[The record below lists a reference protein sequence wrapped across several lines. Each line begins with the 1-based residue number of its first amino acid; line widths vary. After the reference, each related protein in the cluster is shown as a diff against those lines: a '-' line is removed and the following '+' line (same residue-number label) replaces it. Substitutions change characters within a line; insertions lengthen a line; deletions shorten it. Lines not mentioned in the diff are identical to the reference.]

1 MKTTTNFSV
10 PTIGNFTDKL
20 NFFWLEMRS
29 AVSEAIRAY
38 GRETVNEIVKDD
50 RFIVLNGDEI
60 EFQGTADDVATE
72 VDSLFSELREIGGWQ
87 YYEVDFFRSF
97 DENGNRPD
105 PEDADADYSML
116 IKAWH
121 KPTIEEAEEW
131 LKSDMEKYHEKG
143 VLRVVGPVTEQ
154 EIAGCYDMDHN
165 IVWPIH
171 GKKGEVSA
179 PPAPTKVVAK
189 VDGFVD
195 LPDEEEKPAEKTHT
209 DSQPTAAKYYHTNLT
224 ADSVR
229 GASTDEIRKF
239 MDDNWDDICGGINE
253 IIYSKEFLDKVVRP
267 MVRDMLEDY
276 EKSH

>member
-1 MKTTTNFSV
+1 MNTTKSTGYCV

-38 GRETVNEIVKDD
+38 GRETISKIVEDG

-60 EFQGTADDVATE
+60 EFQGTADDIATE
-72 VDSLFSELREIGGWQ
+72 VDTLFSKLREIGGWQ
-87 YYEVDFFRSF
+87 YYEVDFFRNF

-105 PEDADADYSML
+105 PDNADADYSML

-131 LKSDMEKYHEKG
+131 LKDDMEGYHEKG
-143 VLRVVGPVTEQ
+143 VLRVVGPVKEE

-171 GKKGEVSA
+171 GKKGAVSA
-179 PPAPTKVVAK
+179 PPAPAERENAEEKSEEPEEMTDEVAEKNGVVAAMCCLHCSHFRCDSPQK
-189 VDGFVD
+189 GVCKH
-195 LPDEEEKPAEKTHT
+195 LKCKTFTT
-209 DSQPTAAKYYHTNLT
+209 DVCKHY
-224 ADSVR
+224 
-229 GASTDEIRKF
+229 
-239 MDDNWDDICGGINE
+239 C
-253 IIYSKEFLDKVVRP
+253 
-267 MVRDMLEDY
+267 
-276 EKSH
+276 